1 MVMWVLAPTP
11 TKTHVGANDST
22 TTAYSQGSFHPTYP
36 VELSDQERVD
46 EATLPS
52 NVARHGQCKGRTMA
66 NGIDTV
72 SEFVRDFSATDYHS
86 QSINR

>member
-1 MVMWVLAPTP
+1 MMAQ
-11 TKTHVGANDST
+11 
-22 TTAYSQGSFHPTYP
+22 TTAPLWLQARGLFILAYP

-52 NVARHGQCKGRTMA
+52 IVARHGQCKGRTMA

-72 SEFVRDFSATDYHS
+72 SEFVRDFSATDYRS